1 MDILSQN
8 CEHEIEISVPQH
20 HLPSLLMPIGDPRD
34 GFFYPTLMIDS
45 NRSVL
50 LFSIFDLPDFFLVF
64 VGKFEHLGV
73 SGHTSSVDE
82 AATKVTGQEGE
93 V

>member
-1 MDILSQN
+1 
-8 CEHEIEISVPQH
+8 
-20 HLPSLLMPIGDPRD
+20 
-34 GFFYPTLMIDS
+34 MIDS
-45 NRSVL
+45 NSTVL
-50 LFSIFDLPDFFLVF
+50 LFSIFDLPYFFLVF

-73 SGHTSSVDE
+73 SGHTSPVDE